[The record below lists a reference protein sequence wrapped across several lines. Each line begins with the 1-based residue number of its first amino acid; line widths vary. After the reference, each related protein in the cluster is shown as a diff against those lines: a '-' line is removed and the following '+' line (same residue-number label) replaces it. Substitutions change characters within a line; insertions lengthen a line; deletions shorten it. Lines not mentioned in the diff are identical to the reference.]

1 MRTGSF
7 KIAAVVMA
15 GMMTALPALAQE
27 SVKPLPVDRVVLSTA
42 GLAHI
47 EHSITV
53 NGNESVTV
61 PLRLNQ
67 VDDVMKSLV
76 IFDAKGSLGAVT
88 LPGKQPLAE
97 AFRDLPF
104 KQSELSNPILLLN
117 AYQGAGVTLT
127 VGGSAISGKLV
138 SVTPEQIVHESGMSE
153 TRYRLTLMTADGMKR
168 LWLDEAQALQFD
180 DAKIKDEIARALA
193 AVRQNA
199 TSDQRALT
207 IALKGQGSRE
217 VRLGYVIE
225 APLWKAAY
233 RLVLPAAGEKK
244 AEGLLQGWAV
254 VENMTASD
262 WDNVDLTLVS
272 GNPVTFRQQ
281 LYQSYHVDRPEIPVE
296 VLGRVMPRVDA
307 GNVGN
312 AAVVE
317 GRMAK
322 AAIGGAGGDNLAYW
336 TKEKESRRLAPEMA
350 AAAPKTAALYES
362 DVDPLAPFP
371 AQQALRDV
379 ERMQASDM
387 DSLAMGATAAASSEA
402 TTQVLFHFGE
412 RLSLPSGQS
421 LLMPFTSGK
430 LAMTRLSVYQP
441 DTHPRHPL
449 AAVEMSNGGDSGLP
463 PGVLTIYE
471 DGKGTS
477 YVGDARLPALSA
489 GEKRLVTYALDSKV
503 TVDRDVKSDTV
514 EGKVAIASG
523 VVKVAQTL
531 REKTSYTLK
540 APAKE
545 ARHIVIEHPRRGDF
559 TLVTPKADDVE
570 VTEGYYRIA
579 VDLAAGEEKTVPVV
593 LERVL
598 WQTYMVENFS
608 LDDLLSYAGKRGE
621 MDKATRKVFAELAG
635 VRRAI
640 DTLDSKIAQLTG
652 ERDMIYADQNRVRDN
667 LRSLSGTSDIQQRY
681 LKKLGEQE
689 TRIADID
696 EDIIKLQRARGERI
710 AEMRKK
716 IADMQDSED

>member
-1 MRTGSF
+1 MRAPSL
-7 KIAAVVMA
+7 KIATFALL
-15 GMMTALPALAQE
+15 GMMTSSLALAQNTAK
-27 SVKPLPVDRVVLSTA
+27 SLPVDRVVLSTA

-47 EHSITV
+47 EHSLTV

-61 PLRLNQ
+61 PVRLGQ

-76 IFDAKGSLGAVT
+76 IFDTKGSLGAVT

-117 AYQGAGVTLT
+117 AYQGASVALT
-127 VGGSAISGKLV
+127 VGGSAINGKLV
-138 SVTPEQIVHESGMSE
+138 SVTPEQIVHEGGMSE

-168 LWLDEAQALQFD
+168 LWLDEAQALQFE
-180 DAKIKDEIARALA
+180 DAAIKDEISRALA

-199 TSDQRALT
+199 TSDQRALN
-207 IALKGQGSRE
+207 ISLKGQGSRD

-233 RLVLPAAGEKK
+233 RLVLPAAGAKD
-244 AEGLLQGWAV
+244 EGLLQGWAV

-262 WDNVDLTLVS
+262 WNNVDMTLVS

-307 GNVGN
+307 GTVGN
-312 AAVVE
+312 AAKMEREVRLRAE
-317 GRMAK
+317 APMMAK
-322 AAIGGAGGDNLAYW
+322 AMRAPAPAAVPGAPPMPQMAMESMAFADNAMGGAMAEEAY
-336 TKEKESRRLAPEMA
+336 
-350 AAAPKTAALYES
+350 AAPS
-362 DVDPLAPFP
+362 DF
-371 AQQALRDV
+371 
-379 ERMQASDM
+379 

-402 TTQVLFHFGE
+402 TTQVLFHFAD
-412 RLSLPSGQS
+412 RLTLPAGQS

-449 AAVEMSNGGDSGLP
+449 AAVEMTNGGDSGLP

-471 DGKGTS
+471 DSAAVKGTS
-477 YVGDARLPALSA
+477 YVGDARLPSLAA

-503 TVDRDVKSDTV
+503 SIDRNTQSDAV
-514 EGKVAIASG
+514 EGKVSISSG
-523 VVKVAQTL
+523 VVRVAQTV
-531 REKTSYTLK
+531 REKTTYTLK
-540 APAKE
+540 APPKE
-545 ARHIVIEHPRRGDF
+545 SRRVVIEHPRRGDF
-559 TLVTPKADDVE
+559 TLISPKADEVE
-570 VTEGYYRIA
+570 VTDGYYRVAI
-579 VDLAAGEEKTVPVV
+579 DLAAGEEKTADVV

-598 WQTYMVENFS
+598 WQNYTVENFS
-608 LDDLLSYAGKRGE
+608 LDDLLSYASTRGE
-621 MDKATRKVFAELAG
+621 MDKATRKVFAELAEI
-635 VRRAI
+635 RRGI
-640 DTLDSKIAQLTG
+640 DALDGRITQLTG
-652 ERDMIYADQNRVRDN
+652 ERDTIFADQNRVRDN

-696 EDIIKLQRARGERI
+696 EEIVKLQRER
-710 AEMRKK
+710 AEKEAVMKKK
-716 IADMQDSED
+716 IADIQDSDD

>member
-1 MRTGSF
+1 MRAPTL

-15 GMMTALPALAQE
+15 AMMTALPAWAQE
-27 SVKPLPVDRVVLSTA
+27 SAKPLAVDRVILSTA

-53 NGNESVTV
+53 NGNESVVV

-127 VGGSAISGKLV
+127 VGGSAVSGKLV
-138 SVTPEQIVHESGMSE
+138 SVTPEQVVHEGGMSE
-153 TRYRLTLMTADGMKR
+153 TRYRLTLMTAEGMKQ
-168 LWLDEAQALQFD
+168 LWLDQAQSLQFD
-180 DAKIKDEIARALA
+180 DAAIKDEIARALA
-193 AVRQNA
+193 AVRSNA

-244 AEGLLQGWAV
+244 SEGLLQGWAV

-262 WDNVDLTLVS
+262 WNNVDLTLVS

-307 GNVGN
+307 GTIGTAGN
-312 AAVVE
+312 MEREARLRAQAPV
-317 GRMAK
+317 MAK
-322 AAIGGAGGDNLAYW
+322 
-336 TKEKESRRLAPEMA
+336 TMRAPMA
-350 AAAPKTAALYES
+350 AAAPMPQMAMESMAFADNAVEGYAGGGIAA
-362 DVDPLAPFP
+362 
-371 AQQALRDV
+371 
-379 ERMQASDM
+379 DM
-387 DSLAMGATAAASSEA
+387 DSLAMGATAAASAEA
-402 TTQVLFHFGE
+402 TTQVLFHFAD
-412 RLSLPSGQS
+412 RLSLPAGQS

-430 LAMTRLSVYQP
+430 LEMTRLSVYQP

-449 AAVEMSNGGDSGLP
+449 AAVEMTNGGDSGLP

-471 DGKGTS
+471 DSAAVKGTS
-477 YVGDARLPALSA
+477 YVGDARLPALAA

-514 EGKVAIASG
+514 EGKVAIAGG

-531 REKTSYTLK
+531 REKTTYSVK
-540 APAKE
+540 APARE
-545 ARHIVIEHPRRGDF
+545 ARRVIIEHPRRGDF
-559 TLVTPKADDVE
+559 TLIAPKAEDVE
-570 VTEGYYRIA
+570 VTDGYYRIA
-579 VDLAAGEEKTVPVV
+579 VDLAAGEEKTMPVV

-598 WQTYMVENFS
+598 WQSYAVENFS

-621 MDKATRKVFAELAG
+621 MDKSTRKLFAELAE
-635 VRRAI
+635 VRRDI
-640 DTLDSKIAQLTG
+640 DALDAKIAQLG
-652 ERDMIYADQNRVRDN
+652 SERDMIFADQTRVRDN

-681 LKKLGEQE
+681 IKKLGEQE

-696 EDIIKLQRARGERI
+696 DEVVKLQRQRAARED
-710 AEMRKK
+710 EMRKK
-716 IADMQDSED
+716 IAAMQDSED

>member
-153 TRYRLTLMTADGMKR
+153 TRYRLTLMTTDGMKR

-281 LYQSYHVDRPEIPVE
+281 LYQSYHVDRPEVPVE

-307 GNVGN
+307 GTVGN
-312 AAVVE
+312 AGKMEREARLRAE
-317 GRMAK
+317 APMMAK
-322 AAIGGAGGDNLAYW
+322 AM
-336 TKEKESRRLAPEMA
+336 RAP
-350 AAAPKTAALYES
+350 AAAPMPQMAMESMAFADNAVEGYAGGGIAA
-362 DVDPLAPFP
+362 
-371 AQQALRDV
+371 
-379 ERMQASDM
+379 DM

-402 TTQVLFHFGE
+402 TTQVLFHFAD

-449 AAVEMSNGGDSGLP
+449 AAVEMTNGGDSGLP

-471 DGKGTS
+471 DGAAAKGTS

-489 GEKRLVTYALDSKV
+489 GEKRLVTYALDSKA

-545 ARHIVIEHPRRGDF
+545 ARHVVIEHPRRGDF

-570 VTEGYYRIA
+570 VTDGYYRIA

-621 MDKATRKVFAELAG
+621 MDKATRKVFAELAE

-696 EDIIKLQRARGERI
+696 EEIIKLQRARGERV

>member
-1 MRTGSF
+1 MRTSSL
-7 KIAAVVMA
+7 KIATFALL
-15 GMMTALPALAQE
+15 GMMTSSLALAQDAA
-27 SVKPLPVDRVVLSTA
+27 KPLPVDRVILSTA

-53 NGNESVTV
+53 SGNENVTV
-61 PLRLNQ
+61 PVRLNQ

-76 IFDAKGSLGAVT
+76 IFDTKGSLGAVT

-104 KQSELSNPILLLN
+104 KQNELSNPILLLN
-117 AYQGAGVTLT
+117 AYQGASVTLT

-138 SVTPEQIVHESGMSE
+138 SVTPEQIVHDGGMSE

-168 LWLDEAQALQFD
+168 LWLDEAQALQFE
-180 DAKIKDEIARALA
+180 DAAIKDEISRALA
-193 AVRQNA
+193 AVRKNA

-207 IALKGQGSRE
+207 ISLKGQGSRD

-233 RLVLPAAGEKK
+233 RLVLPAAGGKD
-244 AEGLLQGWAV
+244 EGLLQGWAV

-262 WDNVDLTLVS
+262 WNNVDMTLVS

-296 VLGRVMPRVDA
+296 VLGRVMPRVDE
-307 GNVGN
+307 GSVGN
-312 AAVVE
+312 AAAME
-317 GRMAK
+317 RQARLRAEAPMMAK
-322 AAIGGAGGDNLAYW
+322 
-336 TKEKESRRLAPEMA
+336 SMRAPAA
-350 AAAPKTAALYES
+350 AAAPPMPQMAMESMAFADNAVGGGAMAEQAYAAPS
-362 DVDPLAPFP
+362 DF
-371 AQQALRDV
+371 
-379 ERMQASDM
+379 

-402 TTQVLFHFGE
+402 TTQVLFHFAD
-412 RLSLPSGQS
+412 RLTLPAGQS

-430 LAMTRLSVYQP
+430 LAMARLSVYQP

-449 AAVEMSNGGDSGLP
+449 AAVELTNGADSGLP

-471 DGKGTS
+471 DSAAVKGTS
-477 YVGDARLPALSA
+477 YVGDARLPSLAA

-503 TVDRDVKSDTV
+503 SIDRNTQSDAV
-514 EGKVAIASG
+514 EGKVSIAGG
-523 VVKVAQTL
+523 VVKSAQTV
-531 REKTSYTLK
+531 REKTTYTIK
-540 APAKE
+540 APPKE
-545 ARHIVIEHPRRGDF
+545 SRRVVIEHPRRGDF
-559 TLVTPKADDVE
+559 TLISPKAEDVE
-570 VTEGYYRIA
+570 VTDGYYRIA
-579 VDLAAGEEKTVPVV
+579 VDVAAGEEKTADVV

-598 WQTYMVENFS
+598 WQSYAVENFS
-608 LDDLLSYAGKRGE
+608 LDDLLSYASTRGE
-621 MDKATRKVFAELAG
+621 MDKATRKVFAELAE

-640 DTLDSKIAQLTG
+640 DTLDAKIAQLSG
-652 ERDMIYADQNRVRDN
+652 EREMIFADQTRVRDN

-696 EDIIKLQRARGERI
+696 DEVVKLQRQR
-710 AEMRKK
+710 AEQEAVMKKK
-716 IADMQDSED
+716 IADIQDSND